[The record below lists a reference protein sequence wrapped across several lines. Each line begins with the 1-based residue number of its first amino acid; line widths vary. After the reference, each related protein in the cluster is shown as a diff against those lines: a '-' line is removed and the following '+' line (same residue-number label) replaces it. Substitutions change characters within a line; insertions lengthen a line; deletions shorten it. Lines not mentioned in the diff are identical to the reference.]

1 MPQIKVGICE
11 VIERLKLLKGNIEGM
26 SDNTSIANP
35 KTHVDTLITHIN
47 TNGWLLNPTTSA
59 ITVSEAV
66 FFHSGNTGS
75 VGNFSVTG
83 PKAYFSGST
92 WVFSGSADNYPNIN
106 YISAQISRLAAATT
120 GSTQGGFTGTAQTF
134 SSTTENWFT
143 GYTRTA
149 GTTSY
154 TGVGFTIFVTGSTAT
169 TNKEGSDNHAV
180 MSGTCSGLTTTWS
193 ATAVGFQQQLDEG
206 RDRLR
211 ALSTQ
216 LTEIQSKKGIKYH
229 LPQIKEDMIKEVDRI
244 SFILREGSNW
254 GTFPYNCDGN
264 EGLTASEKRSE
275 KDFRKVGGV
284 HLSAGDGPQR
294 RG

>member
-11 VIERLKLLKGNIEGM
+11 VIERLKVLKGNIEGM
-26 SDNTSIANP
+26 SDNSSIGTA
-35 KTHVDTLITHIN
+35 KTNVDTLITHIN
-47 TNGWLLNPTTSA
+47 TNGFLINPTTSA
-59 ITVSEAV
+59 VTVSETV
-66 FFHSGNTGS
+66 FHHSGGTT

-92 WVFSGSADNYPNIN
+92 WVFSGTSAGWPTGLMDYV
-106 YISAQISRLAAATT
+106 SAQVSRLAAAAT

-134 SSTTENWFT
+134 SSSTENWFT
-143 GYTRTA
+143 GFTKT

-180 MSGTCSGLTTTWS
+180 MSGTCSGLTTQWS
-193 ATAVGFQQQLDEG
+193 ATAVGFEQQLSAG

-216 LTEIQSKKGIKYH
+216 LTAIQSQKGIKYH
-229 LPQIKEDMIKEVDRI
+229 LPKIKEGMIKEIDRI

-264 EGLTASEKRSE
+264 EGLTASEKRAE
-275 KDFRKVGGV
+275 KDFRKVGGTN
-284 HLSAGDGPQR
+284 LSSGDGPQT